1 MSNSVYVAGQKVSIR
16 RVAMSSRK
24 KSLLGFDYRLQKQV
38 EHSRKEWRE
47 ELHKVVSH
55 GGRRRHE
62 HGETFGH
69 NAKGLIEFEIYD
81 NVSL

>member
-1 MSNSVYVAGQKVSIR
+1 MGQKKV
-16 RVAMSSRK
+16 MQ
-24 KSLLGFDYRLQKQV
+24 GFDYRMQRQV
-38 EHSRKEWRE
+38 ERSRAEWRD
-47 ELHKVVSH
+47 ELKKVVAH

-69 NAKGLIEFEIYD
+69 SAKGLIEFEIYD